1 MPVEI
6 IGETGTP
13 GASREWINAEC
24 KLAIKHLK
32 KVCGEPQP
40 EMELEVQWQ

>member
-24 KLAIKHLK
+24 ELAIKHLK
-32 KVCGEPQP
+32 KVCGENPPP
-40 EMELEVQWQ
+40 EIELEV